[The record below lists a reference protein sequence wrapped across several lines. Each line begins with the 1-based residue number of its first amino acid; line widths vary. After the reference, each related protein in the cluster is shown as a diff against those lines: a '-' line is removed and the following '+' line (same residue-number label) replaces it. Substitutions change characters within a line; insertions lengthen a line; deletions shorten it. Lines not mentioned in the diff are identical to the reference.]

1 MSPSRLSTASSRARR
16 DDTISK
22 MQEPD
27 RLGERSG
34 SATNAISTRG
44 LNQCRLAAKTAQ
56 LILANCHKFR
66 QQPARE

>member
-1 MSPSRLSTASSRARR
+1 MCPSRLSNGSSKAKP

-22 MQEPD
+22 MEGPD

-34 SATNAISTRG
+34 SGTKAISTRG
-44 LNQCRLAAKTAQ
+44 LNQWRLAAKTAQ